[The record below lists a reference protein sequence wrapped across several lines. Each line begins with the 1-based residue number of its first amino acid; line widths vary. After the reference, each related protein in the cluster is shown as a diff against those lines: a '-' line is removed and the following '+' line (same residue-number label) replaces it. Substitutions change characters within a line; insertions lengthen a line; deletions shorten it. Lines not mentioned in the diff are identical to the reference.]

1 MQVLSSGMTC
11 HQTVEAMVLDLEAVA
26 LGSEVRVLDLEAMVL
41 GQALACHQYL
51 CQ

>member
-26 LGSEVRVLDLEAMVL
+26 EVTVLDLEAMVL